1 MLKSRSVS
9 GLDSLAC
16 HKVEEREGQI
26 IVTADKRELVTGR
39 RLIRITEITEDS
51 EERIVIVGGGAAG
64 QSAAET
70 LRSASG
76 IQYPYLLIPKYCL
89 YDDKCVFRKENNNDH
104 GRHQLAV

>member
-1 MLKSRSVS
+1 MNDVYCSFTS

-16 HKVEEREGQI
+16 HKVEERDGQI

-39 RLIRITEITEDS
+39 RHIRITEITEDS

-76 IQYPYLLIPKYCL
+76 NQYPGL
-89 YDDKCVFRKENNNDH
+89 VFYNDP
-104 GRHQLAV
+104 RRSL

>member
-1 MLKSRSVS
+1 M
-9 GLDSLAC
+9 
-16 HKVEEREGQI
+16 EERDGQI

-39 RLIRITEITEDS
+39 RHIRITEITEDS

-76 IQYPYLLIPKYCL
+76 IQYPGLVFH
-89 YDDKCVFRKENNNDH
+89 YDPRTDVIVTNVFQEGGMDRQNNNDH
-104 GRHQLAV
+104 GRHQLAL